1 MLPDF
6 KAGSLNEIGSTTM
19 AWVVGKL
26 CRSLEVNLKSNGKL
40 PRKLSTTDCT
50 EIGERKKYGH
60 KLQQ

>member
-26 CRSLEVNLKSNGKL
+26 CISLEVNLESNGKS
-40 PRKLSTTDCT
+40 PIKVSNRYIQFKLLVPLSAV
-50 EIGERKKYGH
+50 
-60 KLQQ
+60 

>member
-26 CRSLEVNLKSNGKL
+26 CRSLDVNLESNGKS
-40 PRKLSTTDCT
+40 PKKLSTTDCT

-60 KLQQ
+60 KFQQ